1 MNWTTIFNP
10 FAKFSD
16 KVLMLI
22 GVISFLIGCFIS
34 WRFQVLYDGVLDAHT
49 SDSLSYVNAFTSN
62 AINVIVMCVL
72 LFILGKIINPKTRMI
87 DLLNASFLYRIPIYL
102 VAMFSRIPAL
112 ERINESVVKNIGDP
126 EKINMQVDDIGVLIV
141 FSIVSLCLI
150 AYSIVLLVNGFK
162 TASNAKKWQHFVS
175 FGFVVIVA
183 EIISKMLIGLL

>member
-1 MNWTTIFNP
+1 M
-10 FAKFSD
+10 
-16 KVLMLI
+16 
-22 GVISFLIGCFIS
+22 
-34 WRFQVLYDGVLDAHT
+34 
-49 SDSLSYVNAFTSN
+49 
-62 AINVIVMCVL
+62 
-72 LFILGKIINPKTRMI
+72 
-87 DLLNASFLYRIPIYL
+87 
-102 VAMFSRIPAL
+102 
-112 ERINESVVKNIGDP
+112 KNIGDP